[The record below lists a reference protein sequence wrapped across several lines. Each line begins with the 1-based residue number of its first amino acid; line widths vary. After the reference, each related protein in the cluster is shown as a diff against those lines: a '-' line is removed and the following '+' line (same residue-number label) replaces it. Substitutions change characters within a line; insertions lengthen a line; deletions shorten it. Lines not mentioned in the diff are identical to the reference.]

1 MLLNKIKSQ
10 PKMSFLENIA
20 RGLESKSTTTEALAN
35 VPLWSRSSANIHQ
48 KIDYTHNVRFGR
60 HNNLANEDYYRTRNE
75 FKTAKINYKPEHE
88 EDISD
93 KENIVELPDAMLQAF
108 YQKLLEDD
116 RNQDLGLSPQ
126 SDKHSKTVPKGRQ
139 RARSTNNEEDVISRL
154 YKSPSPFYSPD
165 ALESCYLT
173 EKGKK
178 RLHSA
183 ISVKIPKKT
192 LYVID
197 KVVRK
202 KLRKESLKLRE
213 SFQRSRYP
221 KTYKSTLSPKGGSEK
236 ESYIRDARE
245 KLDFKTPEKQ
255 SNERKTDNLNTIQR

>member
-1 MLLNKIKSQ
+1 MSSLVI
-10 PKMSFLENIA
+10 KMSFLENVAKGI
-20 RGLESKSTTTEALAN
+20 ESKSKNPEALGA
-35 VPLWSRSSANIHQ
+35 VPHWSRSSANIHQ
-48 KIDYTHNVRFGR
+48 KIDYTNNVRFGR

-75 FKTAKINYKPEHE
+75 FQTAKINYKPEHE

-116 RNQDLGLSPQ
+116 KNQDLALSPQ
-126 SDKHSKTVPKGRQ
+126 SEKHSKTARKGRQ
-139 RARSTNNEEDVISRL
+139 RARSTNNDEDVIDRL

-165 ALESCYLT
+165 ALKSWYLT
-173 EKGKK
+173 EKGKR

-202 KLRKESLKLRE
+202 KLRKESLKLRQ
-213 SFQRSRYP
+213 SFQRSGYP
-221 KTYKSTLSPKGGSEK
+221 KGYKGTLSPRMGSSK
-236 ESYIRDARE
+236 ENLLRE
-245 KLDFKTPEKQ
+245 TRERLDFKTPEKQ
-255 SNERKTDNLNTIQR
+255 SNERQTENLNTIQR